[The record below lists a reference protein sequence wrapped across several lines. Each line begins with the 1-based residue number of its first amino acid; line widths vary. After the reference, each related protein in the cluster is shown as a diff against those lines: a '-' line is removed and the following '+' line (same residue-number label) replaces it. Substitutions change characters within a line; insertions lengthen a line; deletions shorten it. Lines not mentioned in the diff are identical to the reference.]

1 MKTQLSNNN
10 KTVMKEQK
18 QKKTSRR
25 SFFRKG
31 ILAGVGAMLGITSVN
46 AATNEEE
53 EEETVKMLTPDGKL
67 VEVPKKALPQKSG
80 KVVSNR
86 ELFEWREKHK

>member
-1 MKTQLSNNN
+1 
-10 KTVMKEQK
+10 MKEQK

-31 ILAGVGAMLGITSVN
+31 ILAGVGAMLGITSVS
-46 AATNEEE
+46 AATNE

-67 VEVPKKALPQKSG
+67 VEVPRKALPQQSG
-80 KVVSNR
+80 KVVSNQ
-86 ELFEWREKHK
+86 ELFEWREKHKK

>member
-31 ILAGVGAMLGITSVN
+31 ILAGVGAMLGITSVS
-46 AATNEEE
+46 AATNEEQA
-53 EEETVKMLTPDGKL
+53 TVKMLTPDRQL
-67 VEVPKKALPQKSG
+67 VEVPRKTLPQKSG